1 MQETKI
7 INDIISRILRDYT
20 RSSIIIFVM
29 DEDIVRFS
37 MKYTKVYINIIIII
51 LLWLRFPGHKSYFLY
66 LDCGLICLI
75 NIFYTYCAKKSVI
88 INICRLI
95 VINIGIINL
104 LYVLYII
111 LSIFILFFGL
121 LETNLISDQSFLNS
135 SYPNNDFTNNSDF
148 FHENNSSTGGGG
160 NDNPTE
166 EGNNNRTKKDTD
178 HLYEYL
184 VQFESKKLKDAKL
197 NLRTRRVTEN
207 ASVKEKY
214 LLELSRIFSNVR
226 KENPQIFSYSNY
238 EQPGNTILTNDFLNK
253 ILSIKKDY
261 YGWPDRRR

>member
-1 MQETKI
+1 M
-7 INDIISRILRDYT
+7 
-20 RSSIIIFVM
+20 
-29 DEDIVRFS
+29 
-37 MKYTKVYINIIIII
+37 
-51 LLWLRFPGHKSYFLY
+51 
-66 LDCGLICLI
+66 
-75 NIFYTYCAKKSVI
+75 
-88 INICRLI
+88 
-95 VINIGIINL
+95 
-104 LYVLYII
+104 YII

-121 LETNLISDQSFLNS
+121 IETNLISNQSFLNS
-135 SYPNNDFTNNSDF
+135 SFPNNDVTTNNSDF

-160 NDNPTE
+160 KDNPTE
-166 EGNNNRTKKDTD
+166 EGNYNGTKKDTD

-197 NLRTRRVTEN
+197 NLRTRRVPEN

-238 EQPGNTILTNDFLNK
+238 EEPGTTVLTNDFLNK

-261 YGWPDRRR
+261 YG